1 MEGGKPRLAIS
12 SLVFA
17 FKKLLPL
24 FYFFHDT
31 SLYFTTKC
39 AMVLPLPSP
48 SPPLNDRNQTFTA
61 AKQNRS
67 RGPWCLPRLRGLRRA
82 GGGSG
87 RAPSV
92 VRWKSPCSCRPT
104 AAISAMFLLK
114 ISTSFA
120 LNLAR
125 GRVKQ
130 KIQLEGSGGGS
141 LSLHGWALNTC
152 NSDASVSC
160 GSESCFLFVAPQM
173 LHLWEKN
180 KNSFPL
186 EWLSGKR
193 LQRWEEYTC
202 HDSC

>member
-1 MEGGKPRLAIS
+1 MCDS
-12 SLVFA
+12 SAPA
-17 FKKLLPL
+17 FPL
-24 FYFFHDT
+24 FLLKWQKSDVH
-31 SLYFTTKC
+31 C
-39 AMVLPLPSP
+39 C
-48 SPPLNDRNQTFTA
+48 R
-61 AKQNRS
+61 AKPGQRTVV
-67 RGPWCLPRLRGLRRA
+67 PPRLRGLRGA
-82 GGGSG
+82 SGGSG

-125 GRVKQ
+125 DRVKQ

-152 NSDASVSC
+152 NSDTSVSC
-160 GSESCFLFVAPQM
+160 GSESCFLFVALQM

-186 EWLSGKR
+186 EWLLGRR
-193 LQRWEEYTC
+193 LQRLEEYTC
-202 HDSC
+202 HDRC